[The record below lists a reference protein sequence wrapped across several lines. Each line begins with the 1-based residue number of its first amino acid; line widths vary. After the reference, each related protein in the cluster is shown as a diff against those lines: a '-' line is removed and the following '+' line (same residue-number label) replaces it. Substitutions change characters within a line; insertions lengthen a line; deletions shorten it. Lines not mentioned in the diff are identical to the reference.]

1 MPGVNRPHG
10 TKTKYKDLTF
20 DSRYEASV
28 AQYLD
33 DLGIQWEYHPIRLP
47 WVPAV
52 QYYTPDFRLTFEDG
66 TSFLLET
73 KGCFDQTMRS
83 KMRQLKIQYP
93 SLDLR
98 MMFMT
103 DQPLKS
109 GSPTLYTD
117 WARQN
122 KYKCETKEHIH
133 EILQTSRKKT
143 KRTVRSTSTSNKS
156 TPQRRRRKSRRTSSV
171 DSGECGGNE

>member
-1 MPGVNRPHG
+1 MPTNRPHG

-33 DLGIQWEYHPIRLP
+33 ELGIKWEYHPIRIP

-52 QYYTPDFRLTFEDG
+52 QYYTPDFRLTFDDG

-73 KGCFDQTMRS
+73 KGCFDPTSRS

-93 SLDLR
+93 TLDLR

-122 KYKCETKEHIH
+122 KYKCETKEHIN
-133 EILQTSRKKT
+133 ELLQASRKET
-143 KRTVRSTSTSNKS
+143 KRAVRRAAKADKPAS
-156 TPQRRRRKSRRTSSV
+156 QHRRRKSRRASDASAT
-171 DSGECGGNE
+171 DAGGEQ

>member
-1 MPGVNRPHG
+1 MPTNRPHG

-20 DSRYEASV
+20 DSRYEATV

-33 DLGIQWEYHPIRLP
+33 ELGIVWEYHPIRIP

-52 QYYTPDFRLTFEDG
+52 QYYTPDFRINLEDG

-73 KGCFDQTMRS
+73 KGCFDPTSRS

-93 SLDLR
+93 TLDLR

-109 GSPTLYTD
+109 GSKTLYTD

-133 EILQTSRKKT
+133 ELLQASRKKT
-143 KRTVRSTSTSNKS
+143 KRTVRSTEGASKPS
-156 TPQRRRRKSRRTSSV
+156 PQRRRRKSRRTSSV
-171 DSGECGGNE
+171 GNGEHGGNE